1 MNDRVPN
8 VDVYRDDGPLA
19 RVLGGA
25 LGRVGLSPTLLLVV
39 AVAPLF
45 VVAAIEG
52 AGASDGVAAA
62 VVAWLVVVGSASV
75 GRPHDRSVWAIPA
88 LVRLGEYAA
97 LLWLAVLA
105 GRSGAPAAFALLAA
119 LAFRHYDLVYRLR
132 QQGTSPPAWLGALAL
147 GWEGRVILAWLL
159 LVAGGIPAGY
169 YVLAIVLGVVFV
181 ADAVASWARLAAS
194 PAGSGAFE
202 EDGG

>member
-62 VVAWLVVVGSASV
+62 VVAWLVVVGLGIGRAPARSLGV
-75 GRPHDRSVWAIPA
+75 GDPGAGPPGR
-88 LVRLGEYAA
+88 VRGAA
-97 LLWLAVLA
+97 VA
-105 GRSGAPAAFALLAA
+105 GRARRPLGAPAAFALLAA

-132 QQGTSPPAWLGALAL
+132 QQGTSPPA
-147 GWEGRVILAWLL
+147 GWGR
-159 LVAGGIPAGY
+159 
-169 YVLAIVLGVVFV
+169 
-181 ADAVASWARLAAS
+181 SRLAGRA
-194 PAGSGAFE
+194 A
-202 EDGG
+202 